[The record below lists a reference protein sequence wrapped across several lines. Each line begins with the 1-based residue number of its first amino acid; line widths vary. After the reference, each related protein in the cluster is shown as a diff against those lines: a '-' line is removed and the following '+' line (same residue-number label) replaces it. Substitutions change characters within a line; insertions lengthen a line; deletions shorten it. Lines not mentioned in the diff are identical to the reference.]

1 MSKSKKRKTF
11 DNEFKNNAVHYV
23 NEHTELTHAQA
34 AANLDIG
41 LSTLSRWR
49 KEAFRICRIKINVFC
64 AICWL

>member
-49 KEAFRICRIKINVFC
+49 KEAFRIC
-64 AICWL
+64 